1 MLGAQRVRGL
11 AIWGLAG
18 LLAIPIVLALAP
30 PALAQTGIT
39 TKDEIVLSGE
49 VMVDKGETVRNVV
62 IFNGPVTVD
71 GTVSGSVVSFN
82 GAVTISGTVDGDV
95 TSFNGT
101 VTLASG
107 ARVGGNLVTQT
118 EPFIAPGA
126 TVVGS
131 TQRTNAR
138 VFLGRFEWI
147 STFAVWIAVSVSTL
161 GFGLLL
167 LGFAPRAAESVAA
180 AAIERVGPSVGW
192 GAALFFG
199 LPILSVIA
207 LVTIVGIPFGIG
219 MLLGLA
225 LIYTLGYAASS
236 LALGRVLVK
245 RPTSPFL
252 AYLAGWGILRVV
264 ALAPILSGFVWFAA
278 TAYGLGMLAVAARA
292 VQRKPAAAM
301 VTSPLPPPPPM
312 PSPSA

>member
-1 MLGAQRVRGL
+1 MLAARRVRGL
-11 AIWGLAG
+11 AIWGFAG
-18 LLAIPIVLALAP
+18 LLAIPIVLALAT
-30 PALAQTGIT
+30 PALAQTSIQSN
-39 TKDEIVLSGE
+39 DEIVLSGK
-49 VMVDKGETVRNVV
+49 VVVAKGETVRNVV
-62 IFNGPVTVD
+62 IFNGPVAID
-71 GTVSGSVVSFN
+71 GTVSGNVVAFN
-82 GAVTISGTVDGDV
+82 GDVAISGTVDGDV

-101 VTLASG
+101 VTLADG

-161 GFGLLL
+161 AFGLLL
-167 LGFAPRAAESVAA
+167 LGFAPRAAESVAT

-207 LVTIVGIPFGIG
+207 LVTVVGIPFGIG

-245 RPTSPFL
+245 RPTSRFL

-264 ALAPILSGFVWFAA
+264 ALAPVLSGFAWFAA
-278 TAYGLGMLAVAARA
+278 TAYGLGILAVAARG
-292 VQRKPAAAM
+292 VRHEPAAVA
-301 VTSPLPPPPPM
+301 VTPPLPPPPPM
-312 PSPSA
+312 L